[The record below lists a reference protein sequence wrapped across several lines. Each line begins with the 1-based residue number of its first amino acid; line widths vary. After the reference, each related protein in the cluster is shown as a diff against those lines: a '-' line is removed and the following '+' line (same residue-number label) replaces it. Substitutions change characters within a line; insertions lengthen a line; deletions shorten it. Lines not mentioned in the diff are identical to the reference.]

1 MPTNAF
7 ITNTPTRTLKKRRAP
22 LEQFL
27 RTIGIDPAQ
36 STSRNP
42 LEQPWLL
49 TAEEFSRRSKLIST
63 YKSAQEETMSVT
75 EEILRV
81 ESEIDERVKTL
92 YGL

>member
-1 MPTNAF
+1 MPANAF

-42 LEQPWLL
+42 LERSDGRS
-49 TAEEFSRRSKLIST
+49 TSHSRSDGQST
-63 YKSAQEETMSVT
+63 RHDHARWSNAPAGTLHRLPFLEPGYLEAQD
-75 EEILRV
+75 R
-81 ESEIDERVKTL
+81 
-92 YGL
+92 